1 MGKKWMLYVALFVF
15 ALARPGWALE
25 MEAGGESG
33 EEKGG
38 EPKLTFHG
46 YGELHY
52 NHPVVEGTGF
62 PARDL
67 SPTLD
72 FHRLVLGW
80 SYAFNDRLSLH
91 VEIDFEHA
99 TKEME
104 LEFAYVDFK
113 WIDPVNFRAG
123 SLLMPVG
130 PLNEFHEPTLFYS
143 VERPYVEKYII
154 PTSWHEAG
162 VGIYGHIIPGLGY
175 RVYLV
180 EGLNAAGFSEN
191 GIRDGQQVLSEDS
204 NVAKNFGG
212 VGRVEYTAIPGFAL
226 GASFYH
232 AGAGQANPGAG
243 NASVTLWDADV
254 RFRMKGIDLTGLYAG
269 TKVKGAAEIS
279 ALPAVGQ
286 TVGSEQFG
294 WYTEAAYHLDQVT
307 HAHWDLVPFV
317 RWEAFNTQKE
327 VPAGLIA
334 NPATDRKILTYGLA
348 FYPDPEVALKIDQ
361 ERWKDGTGAEENRY
375 NLGLAFMF

>member
-1 MGKKWMLYVALFVF
+1 MKKWMWVSLFFFAVAQP
-15 ALARPGWALE
+15 AWALE
-25 MEAGGESG
+25 MEAGGEAG
-33 EEKGG
+33 EEKG
-38 EPKLTFHG
+38 EHKLTFHG

-52 NHPVVEGTGF
+52 NHPMVEGTGL
-62 PARDL
+62 PGGDL

-72 FHRLVLGW
+72 YHRLVLGW
-80 SYAFNDRLSLH
+80 SYAFTDRLSLH

-99 TKEME
+99 TKEIE
-104 LEFAYVDFK
+104 LEFAYIDFK
-113 WIDPVNFRAG
+113 WIDAVNFRAG

-143 VERPYVEKYII
+143 VERPYVERYII
-154 PTSWHEAG
+154 PTSWHEGGAG
-162 VGIYGHIIPGLGY
+162 LYGRIIPGLGY

-180 EGLNAAGFSEN
+180 EGLNAGGFSEN
-191 GIRDGQQVLSEDS
+191 GIREGQQVLSEDS

-212 VGRVEYTAIPGFAL
+212 VGRLEYTAIPGVGL

-243 NASVTLWDADV
+243 NASVTLWDVDA
-254 RFRMKGIDLTGLYAG
+254 RFRMKGIDLTGVYVR
-269 TKVKGAAEIS
+269 TTIKGAAEIS
-279 ALPAVGQ
+279 ALPTVGQ

-294 WYTEAAYHLDQVT
+294 WYAEAAYHLDQLT
-307 HAHWDLVPFV
+307 HAQWDLVPFV
-317 RWEAFNTQKE
+317 RWEQFNTQKE
-327 VPAGLIA
+327 VPAGLTA

-348 FYPDPEVALKIDQ
+348 FYPDPEVAIKIDQ
-361 ERWKDGTGAEENRY
+361 ERWKDGTGADENRY